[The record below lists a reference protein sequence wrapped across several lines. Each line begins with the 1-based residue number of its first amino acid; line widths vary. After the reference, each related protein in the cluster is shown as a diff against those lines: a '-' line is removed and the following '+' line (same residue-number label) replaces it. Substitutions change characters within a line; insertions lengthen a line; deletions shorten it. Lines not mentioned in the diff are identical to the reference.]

1 MNCILDHKYA
11 DGNTPIRSGEAEQ
24 LIPRIS
30 TIGELNDRAF
40 YWSAVVNGVVAV
52 PRMFLLM
59 SMATNKLVVGEFVL
73 PAYFRIVGWIATI
86 VMLAACVGFFC
97 FSVRGKQ

>member
-1 MNCILDHKYA
+1 L
-11 DGNTPIRSGEAEQ
+11 
-24 LIPRIS
+24 
-30 TIGELNDRAF
+30 

-52 PRMFLLM
+52 PLMFLLM